1 MVVKAIIN
9 AIGKN
14 KVKPKEFPIGTQKF
28 TKDETDTLLEQSQSK
43 IESIEAGQT
52 KAVDRGNLIPQEAD
66 FLTVK
71 TSDVAPNLAPK
82 KVGYKVQAPKPS
94 SKQAVGSKL

>member
-43 IESIEAGQT
+43 IESILKDSA
-52 KAVDRGNLIPQEAD
+52 K
-66 FLTVK
+66 FLE
-71 TSDVAPNLAPK
+71 
-82 KVGYKVQAPKPS
+82 
-94 SKQAVGSKL
+94 